1 MKNTILLIILMG
13 LFLNCSSTYGDEKQ
27 KEIETKIP
35 VRTKL
40 LNPEKY
46 IKTYS
51 GTGKV
56 ISSQQANLMFEV
68 PGKIIEVIAKT
79 GQYFKTGE
87 VIAKLKS
94 DIYKAQFDLAESAL
108 KKAKRDLKNVT
119 ELFNKNAVSEDQ
131 LLQAELG
138 YKKSKSDYTNAK
150 NAYENT
156 ELKAPFNGTIT
167 HINLQEG
174 EFFSPGPYP
183 LPPVIISNLNQLQL
197 ETTISSTEITNIN
210 LNQNVKIT
218 SPLNTSSIAYNGIVE
233 EVGMIPINM
242 SNSYNV
248 KINILNSNSDL
259 KLGMMFNYIIEQIE
273 LDSVY
278 MISNRY
284 ILEENGESFL
294 WMNDN
299 SIAKKIYISTGN
311 LVEHKIII
319 KGELYPGMMIVTD
332 GIRQVKEGSSLKVIQ

>member
-1 MKNTILLIILMG
+1 MKNIILLTLTMG
-13 LFLNCSSTYGDEKQ
+13 LFLNCSSTYGDENQ

-46 IKTYS
+46 IKTSS
-51 GTGKV
+51 GMGKV
-56 ISSQQANLMFEV
+56 ISNQQANLMFEV
-68 PGKIIEVIAKT
+68 PGKIIEVIAET

-108 KKAKRDLKNVT
+108 KKAKRDFKNVS

-138 YKKSKSDYTNAK
+138 FKKANSDFINAK

-156 ELKAPFNGTIT
+156 EIKAPFNGTIT
-167 HINLQEG
+167 HIGLQVG

-183 LPPVIISNLNQLQL
+183 IPPVIISNLKQLQL
-197 ETTISSTEITNIN
+197 EATISSKDISNIN
-210 LNQNVKIT
+210 INQNVIIT
-218 SPLNTSSIAYNGIVE
+218 NPFNSNSITLNGRVE

-242 SNSYNV
+242 SNSYKI
-248 KINILNSNSDL
+248 KINLLNPTSEI
-259 KLGMMFNYIIEQIE
+259 KLGMMLNYIIEQAE

-284 ILEENGESFL
+284 ILEENGYSFL

-299 SIAKKIYISTGN
+299 SIAKKIYISMGD
-311 LVEHKIII
+311 LVKHKVII
-319 KGELYPGMMIVTD
+319 KGELYPGMMVVTD
-332 GIRQVKEGSSLKVIQ
+332 GLRQAKEGSNLKVIQ